1 MHRPRLWLPAPI
13 CEHASARLPNNL
25 WLGPGWAPGAVS
37 DWQTGASGWILWVSL
52 AIMLG
57 DSLTSLSLLCANSL
71 RSAISHRH
79 ASPCLHGLL
88 APAWL

>member
-1 MHRPRLWLPAPI
+1 MTCKHT
-13 CEHASARLPNNL
+13 SAWPPKNF
-25 WLGPGWAPGAVS
+25 WLGAGWAPGAVS

-79 ASPCLHGLL
+79 ASLGLL
-88 APAWL
+88 GLLEHTWCGWL